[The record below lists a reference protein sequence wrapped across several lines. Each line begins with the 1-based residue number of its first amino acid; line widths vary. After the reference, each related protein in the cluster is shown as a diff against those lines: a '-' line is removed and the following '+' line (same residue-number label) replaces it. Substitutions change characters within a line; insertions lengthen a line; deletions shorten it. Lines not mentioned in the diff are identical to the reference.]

1 VTLRSINLPKT
12 RRFCASRA
20 DLKRTFG
27 EIEALS
33 AHMGDLNAGFKF
45 DGRCYQRPRIAGAV
59 IASVSVSRELTA
71 ILQLYP
77 VAVAEYGPAAA
88 AEFKERVLPK
98 LKGWL
103 VSRLSRPQTAVLGCE
118 QRIIEWTGGKHR
130 EHDVRYL

>member
-1 VTLRSINLPKT
+1 
-12 RRFCASRA
+12 
-20 DLKRTFG
+20 
-27 EIEALS
+27 
-33 AHMGDLNAGFKF
+33 MGDLNAGFKF
-45 DGRCYQRPRIAGAV
+45 DGRCSGAV